1 MQGKLF
7 TQDFLRE
14 GIQETDAWNR
24 LDPADLA
31 GFRARIEA
39 IFGAFPADSQ
49 ANEAVTETEIIFPVL
64 EALGWVYL
72 PQQTASGKGRQDVPD
87 VLLFAD
93 ASAKQAALAE
103 RRDEPR
109 YRHGAA
115 IVECKRWQR
124 PLDRGDR
131 TDPLDANAPSNQMLR
146 YLSRA
151 EVASE
156 RAIRWGLLT
165 NGRYWRLYFQGAR
178 SRSEEFLEL
187 DLALLAGMKGLS
199 ADLLDPAD
207 QDAAHF
213 LTVFY
218 LLFGPAGFVPQP
230 DDPES
235 RAFLDIALAE
245 TRRWEA
251 RVSQDLGALVFE
263 RLFPRLVAAMA
274 QHDPAASRPYVADY
288 LDAVRR
294 AALILLYRLLF
305 VLYAEDRN
313 LLPIRDPRYHHY
325 SLRVI
330 RQKIARHLDAN
341 AVFSASAGRCHRSL
355 KDLFQIIGQGD
366 AALGVPPY
374 NGGLFDDRA
383 HALLERLTLPDAV
396 VAELVDGLSRRP
408 VGDERRWINY
418 RDLSVQQL
426 GSIYERLLEYR
437 VVGDGAGQVRVS
449 PTVFARKG
457 SGSYYTHDDLVQ
469 LLIRQT
475 VDPLLDERAKAFERQ
490 VEALARQRSPKP
502 QRLRDLQDHDPAA
515 AILELKICDP
525 AMGSGHFLVSLV
537 DYLADQI
544 LELMAD
550 STARVHWAD
559 AAEPYVSPLARRIAD
574 IRARILAS
582 SQAHGWTVDPAQLDD
597 RHIVRR
603 MILKRVIFG
612 VDKNPMAVELAKVAL
627 WLHTFT
633 VGAPLSFLDHHLRAG
648 DALYGE
654 RIDKMLD
661 ELRAFGALF
670 QLNELARIA
679 VATASMNQIADL
691 TDVDIAEVHQSRHL
705 FEQIDA
711 ELAPLR
717 KLLDFWQALRWLP
730 ANDPVR
736 QRGWADLASGRFGD
750 VIDVVH
756 AGSVVTGDPASEQ
769 ARTIRELLR
778 QTRELAGE
786 EGFLSWAIAFPTVWR
801 HLDSGQPQGG
811 FDAIIGNPPWDRMKL
826 QEVEWFAARQ
836 PDIAHAVRAADRKRL
851 IGQLEKTGDG
861 LWLEYQQA
869 RNRAETAARLARDS
883 GDYPLLSGG
892 DVNLYALFVE
902 RAQSLVND
910 QGIVGLLTPSG
921 IASDKGSSA
930 FFKSIATTGRLA
942 ALLDFENRK
951 GFFPD
956 VDSRFKFCALVF
968 GGVKRTFPETRCA
981 FFLHAVAESDDPQRS
996 FALSAEDF
1004 AAVNPNTGTAPIF
1017 RYRRDA
1023 EITRAIYGRCPV
1035 LVDRRSEPPRQ
1046 VWPVRYTTMFHMTND
1061 SHLFK
1066 RRDELEAAGFYPVGG
1081 HRWRKGKDEYMP
1093 LYVGRMIH
1101 QYDHRAAGVEVNEAS
1116 LHNPALSSA
1125 VSLQEK
1131 QNVTFMPD
1139 PQYWVPAKAVDLP
1152 ETSGWVIGFR
1162 DIARATDAR
1171 TLIAA
1176 FLPSAA
1182 AGNTLP
1188 LLLPLDAAR
1197 DIDRNF
1203 APLLL
1208 ANLNAL
1214 VTDYVARQKVQS
1226 THVNWYILE
1235 QIPVIPPHRFEAT
1248 IGPFKIADF
1257 IRSQVLRLSYT
1268 AVDMRPFAADLGY
1281 EGEPFVWDEDDRR
1294 HRLARLDALFFHL
1307 YGLDRTDADYILAQ
1321 FPIVREQDEKE
1332 FGRYITRDLILAYM
1346 NAVAAGDLE
1355 TVVEVR

>member
-14 GIQETDAWNR
+14 GIKETDAWKC
-24 LDPADLA
+24 LDSNELTR
-31 GFRARIEA
+31 FRARTGA
-39 IFGAFPADSQ
+39 IFDTFPADSQ
-49 ANEAVTETEIIFPVL
+49 ANEAVTETEIVFQVL
-64 EALGWVYL
+64 EALGWASL

-93 ASAKQAALAE
+93 AAVKQAALAE
-103 RRDEPR
+103 RKDEQR
-109 YRHGAA
+109 YRHGVA
-115 IVECKRWQR
+115 IVECKRWRR

-146 YLSRA
+146 YLSRV
-151 EVASE
+151 ELASE
-156 RAIRWGLLT
+156 RAIQWGLLT

-187 DLALLAGMKGLS
+187 DVALLAGMKGLQAELFDAS
-199 ADLLDPAD
+199 G
-207 QDAAHF
+207 QDAEHF
-213 LTVFY
+213 LAVFY
-218 LLFGPAGFVPQP
+218 LLFGRAGFVPQP
-230 DDPES
+230 KDPEN
-235 RAFLDIALAE
+235 RAFLFIALAE
-245 TRRWEA
+245 TRRWEE
-251 RVSQDLGALVFE
+251 RVSQDLGELVFE
-263 RLFPRLVAAMA
+263 RLFPRLVTAMA
-274 QHDPAASRPYVADY
+274 QRDPTASQPPTADD
-288 LDAVRR
+288 LDAVRCE
-294 AALILLYRLLF
+294 ALILLYRLLF

-313 LLPIRDPRYHHY
+313 LLPVHDRRYDDY
-325 SLRVI
+325 SLRKI
-330 RQKIARHLDAN
+330 REDVARRLDACD
-341 AVFSASAGRCHRSL
+341 VFSTSARRYCNDL
-355 KDLFQIIGQGD
+355 KDLFRIINQGD
-366 AALGVPPY
+366 ASLGVPPY

-383 HALLERLTLPDAV
+383 HELLARLALSDAV
-396 VAELVDGLSRRP
+396 LAELIDGLSRRP
-408 VGDERRWINY
+408 VGQERRWINY

-437 VVGDGAGQVRVS
+437 VVGDGAGQIQVS

-469 LLIRQT
+469 MLIRQT
-475 VDPLLDERAKAFERQ
+475 VEPLLDERADAFRQ
-490 VEALARQRSPKP
+490 RVDALARLRSPKSH
-502 QRLRDLQDHDPAA
+502 RLRELQDLDPAA

-544 LELMAD
+544 LERMAD
-550 STARVHWAD
+550 STVRVSWVD
-559 AAEPYVSPLARRIAD
+559 AVEPYVSPLARRIAD
-574 IRARILAS
+574 IRERILAS
-582 SQAHGWTVDPAQLDD
+582 SRAHGWTVDPAQLDD

-654 RIDKMLD
+654 RVDKVLD

-670 QLNELARIA
+670 QKNELARIA

-705 FEQIDA
+705 FEQIDT

-736 QRGWADLASGRFGD
+736 QRGWADLASGHFGD
-750 VIDVVH
+750 VIDVID
-756 AGSVVTGDPASEQ
+756 AGSVVTGDSASDEAGAIQ
-769 ARTIRELLR
+769 TLLR
-778 QTRELAGE
+778 QTRERVE
-786 EGFLSWAIAFPTVWR
+786 QEGFLSWAIAFPTVWR
-801 HLDSGQPQGG
+801 HLESGQAQGG

-826 QEVEWFAARQ
+826 QEVEWFAARK

-851 IGQLEKTGDG
+851 IGRLEKTGDR
-861 LWLEYQQA
+861 LWLDYQQA
-869 RNRAETAARLARDS
+869 RNRAETAVRIARDS

-892 DVNLYALFVE
+892 DVNLYSLFVE

-910 QGIVGLLTPSG
+910 RGIVGLLTPSG

-956 VDSRFKFCALVF
+956 VDSRFKFCGLVF
-968 GGVKRTFPETRCA
+968 GGAKRRFPETRCA
-981 FFLHAVAESDDPQRS
+981 FFLHAVAELDDPQRS
-996 FALSAEDF
+996 FTLSADDF

-1023 EITRAIYGRCPV
+1023 EITKAIYSRCPV
-1035 LVDRRSEPPRQ
+1035 LVDRRGNPPQ
-1046 VWPVRYTTMFHMTND
+1046 PVWPVRYATMFHMTND

-1066 RRDELEAAGFYPVGG
+1066 RRDELDAAGFYPVKGN
-1081 HRWRKGKDEYMP
+1081 RWSNGQEDYVP

-1101 QYDHRAAGVEVNEAS
+1101 QYDHRAAGVEVNETS

-1125 VSLQEK
+1125 VSFQEK
-1131 QNVTFMPD
+1131 QNVTFVPA
-1139 PQYWVPAKAVDLP
+1139 PQYWVPAKAGDLP
-1152 ETSGWVIGFR
+1152 ETSSWVIGFR
-1162 DIARATDAR
+1162 DIARATDVR
-1171 TLIAA
+1171 TLI
-1176 FLPSAA
+1176 
-1182 AGNTLP
+1182 
-1188 LLLPLDAAR
+1188 
-1197 DIDRNF
+1197 
-1203 APLLL
+1203 
-1208 ANLNAL
+1208 
-1214 VTDYVARQKVQS
+1214 
-1226 THVNWYILE
+1226 
-1235 QIPVIPPHRFEAT
+1235 
-1248 IGPFKIADF
+1248 
-1257 IRSQVLRLSYT
+1257 
-1268 AVDMRPFAADLGY
+1268 
-1281 EGEPFVWDEDDRR
+1281 
-1294 HRLARLDALFFHL
+1294 
-1307 YGLDRTDADYILAQ
+1307 
-1321 FPIVREQDEKE
+1321 
-1332 FGRYITRDLILAYM
+1332 
-1346 NAVAAGDLE
+1346 
-1355 TVVEVR
+1355 